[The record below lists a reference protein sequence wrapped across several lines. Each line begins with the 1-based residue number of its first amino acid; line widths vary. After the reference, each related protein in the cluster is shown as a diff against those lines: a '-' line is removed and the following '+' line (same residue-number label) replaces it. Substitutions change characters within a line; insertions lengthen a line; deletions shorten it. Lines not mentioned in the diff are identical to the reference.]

1 MIFITPKNS
10 YLRGIS
16 IYSLMNNYNTQRDRL
31 IMPEYGRHIQEM
43 VEYVVGIPDKEKRN
57 EQIRAVV
64 AIMGILNPQLRD
76 LVDFKHK
83 LWDHVHIISD
93 FKIDIDSPYPTPTK
107 ETFSTSPHPIPLNN
121 APLKAAHYGRNIQ
134 NMVNMIAEK
143 PEDDARRDM
152 ILVLA
157 GYMRQQYLIW
167 NKDSVSEETIFK
179 DIYELSE
186 GRLTV
191 PEGLHLEA
199 LPNGGTVQGAY
210 GHSGHQH
217 RPNQHKHKNNN
228 KKKNSS
234 GNNNN
239 NNKRK

>member
-1 MIFITPKNS
+1 
-10 YLRGIS
+10 
-16 IYSLMNNYNTQRDRL
+16 
-31 IMPEYGRHIQEM
+31 MPEYGRHIQEM
-43 VEYVVGIPDKEKRN
+43 IEYVTSIPDKEKRN

-93 FKIDIDSPYPTPTK
+93 FKIDIDSPYPIPTK
-107 ETFSTSPHPIPLNN
+107 ETFSTQPSPIPLNN
-121 APLKAAHYGRNIQ
+121 SPLKAAHYGRNIQ
-134 NMVNMIAEK
+134 NMINMIAEK
-143 PEDDARRDM
+143 PDDEVKNNM

-179 DIYELSE
+179 DIHELSE
-186 GRLTV
+186 GKLTV
-191 PEGLHLEA
+191 PEGLHLSA
-199 LPNGGTVQGAY
+199 PTAIGASHQHQQ
-210 GHSGHQH
+210 GHSHQH
-217 RPNQHKHKNNN
+217 RSNQHKNN
-228 KKKNSS
+228 KRK
-234 GNNNN
+234 NN